1 VLRRLLLPLRRW
13 RRRRL
18 GGQPRYATIYTDIMG
33 RRVART
39 VLRQRRRRVRPADRR
54 RRGPCVVMVDCAGH
68 QPGDAT

>member
-1 VLRRLLLPLRRW
+1 
-13 RRRRL
+13 
-18 GGQPRYATIYTDIMG
+18 MG